1 MPEKKATF
9 KNASNRELSENI
21 MLPPQ
26 NIEAEVAVLGGIMI
40 DPQAIVKIADI
51 LLPEDFYREEH
62 RLIFLAALKLFENR
76 KPIDVLTIVEELEKT
91 KKLKE
96 VGGAAYVS
104 SLASSVASATNIR
117 HYAEIVR
124 EKAVLRRIISAGTEI
139 ADLGYKET
147 YGLAEII
154 DKAERKLFEVSS
166 RFLKNNFLHVS
177 EILSTS
183 FDRIEK
189 MHNEGVTIRG
199 TPTGFTDL
207 DNLLS
212 GLQPSNLIILAA
224 RPSVGKTALALNI
237 AENAAVDSRVPVAI
251 FSLEMSRDELVDRM
265 LCSQAGIDLWRLR
278 TGRLSDEDF
287 SKLSLAFGV
296 LSEAPLYIDDTPMAT
311 VAEIRAKARRLSMEL
326 NRPLGLIVVDYLQL
340 MHSGRNHGEE
350 SRVQE
355 VSEISRGLKA
365 MARDLEAP
373 VLAISQLSRAVEN
386 RPDKRPQLADLRE
399 SGSIEQDSDVVI
411 FIYREELYDKNTEN
425 KNIAEI
431 LVRKHRNGPIGE
443 VKLYFKPEYTRFF
456 NLELHHK
463 EEPK

>member
-1 MPEKKATF
+1 MPERKTAF
-9 KNASNRELSENI
+9 KIDGRKEIEGKI

-26 NIEAEVAVLGGIMI
+26 NLEAETAVLGGIMI
-40 DPQAIVKIADI
+40 DPQAIVKVAEI

-62 RLIFLAALKLFENR
+62 RLIFSAAFKLFENR
-76 KPIDVLTIVEELEKT
+76 QPIDVLTVVEELEKT

-104 SLASSVASATNIR
+104 GLASSVASATNIR

-139 ADLGYKET
+139 ADLGYREAYT
-147 YGLAEII
+147 LSEII
-154 DKAERKLFEVSS
+154 DRAERKLFEVSS
-166 RFLKNNFLHVS
+166 RFLKNNFLPIS
-177 EILSTS
+177 EILSAS

-189 MHNEGVTIRG
+189 MHSEGVTIRG

-207 DNLLS
+207 DSLLS

-237 AENAAVDSRVPVAI
+237 AENAAIDSRLPVAI

-265 LCSQAGIDLWRLR
+265 LCSQAGIDLWKLR
-278 TGRLSDEDF
+278 TGRLTDEDF
-287 SKLSLAFGV
+287 SKLSFAFGI
-296 LSEAPLYIDDTPMAT
+296 LSEAPLYIDDTPIAT

-411 FIYREELYDKNTEN
+411 FIYREEMYDKSTEN

-431 LVRKHRNGPIGE
+431 LIRKHRNGPIGE
-443 VKLYFKPEYTRFF
+443 VRLYFKPEYTRFLS
-456 NLELHHK
+456 LEVHRK
-463 EEPK
+463 EGTK